1 MQGLS
6 NEMMKTQSDK
16 SEILG
21 PSNLAR
27 RQAAIQEKSS
37 KIIKVTK
44 FKMIPISRLP
54 VLATPSG
61 RRPNTG
67 TCTESDNVNVSS
79 DVNPTTNVEENDSYG
94 QEGDNL
100 FCLKNEILNE
110 DNSSDLAS
118 VLGLDIV
125 IKL

>member
-1 MQGLS
+1 MAVMVKVLIEQ
-6 NEMMKTQSDK
+6 NEAMIQITKTQSDK

-79 DVNPTTNVEENDSYG
+79 DVNPSTDVAENNNG
-94 QEGDNL
+94 GKMTIFL
-100 FCLKNEILNE
+100 ALKT
-110 DNSSDLAS
+110 
-118 VLGLDIV
+118 
-125 IKL
+125 K